1 MRGSPSQLSDTVA
14 VMSIDLAFVRSQ
26 FPAFADAESARWAH
40 LENAG
45 GSYAAGQVVDLLTSL
60 FSTAKVQPSWD
71 FGPSQ
76 RATAAMDRSRLA
88 MAALLNAGPDE
99 IHFGPSTS
107 QNTYVLA
114 QAMRP
119 MWQDGDEIVVTE
131 QDHEANSG
139 VWRRLAETGLVVR
152 DWKVDPVTGLL
163 DPGDLDELVN
173 ERTRLVAMTHA
184 SNVAATMNPVA
195 EVARRVHAVGGLV
208 LVDGVSYAPHGA
220 VDVAALDCDVYL
232 YSAYKTFG
240 PHVGMMFVRGS
251 LLPQLSHQGHFF
263 NESHLDTRV
272 TPAGPDHAVIGATAG
287 IADYYDALHAHHFSE
302 EASPLERVRSVSGL
316 FAEHEAGLMAPL
328 LDLLNR
334 RDGVRVVGSPLADS
348 SVRAPTVA
356 FASERCS
363 SASIYDALIAA
374 EVSCGH
380 GHFYAHRLV
389 TALGLDP
396 DDGVVRLSMVHYNTS
411 EEVARSLAVLDPLL

>member
-1 MRGSPSQLSDTVA
+1 
-14 VMSIDLAFVRSQ
+14 MSLDVDFARSQ
-26 FPAFADAESARWAH
+26 FPAFSDPDSARWAH

-45 GSYAAGQVVDLLTSL
+45 GSYAAGQVVDLLTGL

-76 RATAAMDRSRLA
+76 AATMAMDRARA
-88 MAALLNAGPDE
+88 VMAATFNADPDE

-119 MWQDGDEIVVTE
+119 MWQEGDEIIVTQ

-139 VWRRLAETGLVVR
+139 VWRRLAETGIVVR
-152 DWKVDPVTGLL
+152 EWAVDPVTGLL
-163 DPGDLDELVN
+163 DRDELDELIG

-184 SNVAATMNPVA
+184 SNVVATLNPVA
-195 EVARRVHAVGGLV
+195 DVAERVHAVGGLLV
-208 LVDGVSYAPHGA
+208 VDGVSYAPHGG
-220 VDVAALDCDVYL
+220 VDVDALDCDVYL

-240 PHVGMMFVRGS
+240 PHVGMMFVRRS
-251 LLPQLSHQGHFF
+251 VLPQLAHQGHYF
-263 NESHLDTRV
+263 NESHLDTRI

-287 IADYYDALHAHHFSE
+287 IADYYDALHSHHFGPSE
-302 EASPLERVRSVSGL
+302 AGPVERISAVSAL
-316 FAEHEAGLMAPL
+316 FADHETTLMTPL
-328 LDLLNR
+328 LELLTS
-334 RDGVRVVGSPLADS
+334 RDGVRVIGSPVADS
-348 SVRAPTVA
+348 SVRAPTIA
-356 FASERCS
+356 FASEKAA
-363 SASIYDALIAA
+363 SASIYAMLIAA

-396 DDGVVRLSMVHYNTS
+396 DDGVVRLSMVHYNTP
-411 EEVARSLAVLDPLL
+411 EEVARAIAVLDPVL

>member
-1 MRGSPSQLSDTVA
+1 MPL
-14 VMSIDLAFVRSQ
+14 DLAFVRSQ
-26 FPAFADAESARWAH
+26 FPAFADPDTARWAH

-45 GSYAAGQVVDLLTSL
+45 GSYAAGPVVELLTTL

-71 FGPSQ
+71 FGPSKS
-76 RATAAMDRSRLA
+76 ATAAMDRSRLA
-88 MAALLNAGPDE
+88 MAAMFNASPNE

-114 QAMRP
+114 QALRP
-119 MWQDGDEIVVTE
+119 LWREGDEIVVTE

-139 VWRRLAETGLVVR
+139 VWRRLAASGIVVR

-163 DPGDLDELVN
+163 DPGDLDGLIN

-195 EVARRVHAVGGLV
+195 EVAAKVHAVGGHI
-208 LVDGVSYAPHGA
+208 LVDGVSYAPHGG
-220 VDVAALDCDVYL
+220 VDVGALDCDIYL

-240 PHVGMMFVRGS
+240 PHVGMMYVRDS
-251 LLPQLSHQGHFF
+251 LLPQLAHQGHFF

-287 IADYYDALHAHHFSE
+287 IADYYDALYAHHFGD
-302 EASPLERVRSVSGL
+302 EASPVERVRSVSGL
-316 FAEHEAGLMAPL
+316 FAEYETALVAPL

-334 RDGVRVVGSPLADS
+334 RDGVRVIGSPLAES

-356 FASERCS
+356 FASERLS

-374 EVSCGH
+374 EISCGH

-411 EEVARSLAVLDPLL
+411 EEVARALAVLDPLI

>member
-1 MRGSPSQLSDTVA
+1 MPFDVDFARA
-14 VMSIDLAFVRSQ
+14 R
-26 FPAFADAESARWAH
+26 FPAFADPETARWAH

-45 GSYAAGQVVDLLTSL
+45 GSHAAGPVVDLLTTL
-60 FSTAKVQPSWD
+60 FSTAKVQPGWD
-71 FGPSQ
+71 FGPSKA
-76 RATAAMDRSRLA
+76 ATAAMDRARIA
-88 MAALLNAGPDE
+88 MAATFDAGPDE

-114 QAMRP
+114 RAMRP
-119 MWQDGDEIVVTE
+119 MWSEGDEIVVTE

-152 DWKVDPVTGLL
+152 EWRVDPHSGLL
-163 DPGDLDELVN
+163 DLDDLRELVG

-184 SNVAATMNPVA
+184 SNLAATINPVA
-195 EVARRVHAVGGLV
+195 EVAGLVHAVGGLLV
-208 LVDGVSYAPHGA
+208 VDGVSYAPHGGI
-220 VDVAALDCDVYL
+220 DVGALDCDVYL

-240 PHVGMMFVRGS
+240 PHVGMMFVRRE
-251 LLPQLSHQGHFF
+251 LLPRLAHQGHFF
-263 NESHLDTRV
+263 NEAHLHTRL

-287 IADYYDALHAHHFSE
+287 IVDYYDALYDHHHPGA
-302 EASPLERVRSVSGL
+302 EASAAERVRAVSRL
-316 FAEHEAGLMAPL
+316 FAAHETALMTPL
-328 LDLLNR
+328 LELLDS
-334 RDGVRVVGSPLADS
+334 RDGVRIVGSTEADAA
-348 SVRAPTVA
+348 VRAPTIA
-356 FASERCS
+356 FASDRAS

-396 DDGVVRLSMVHYNTS
+396 DDGVVRLSMVHYNTAD
-411 EEVARSLAVLDPLL
+411 EVDRALTVIDDIL